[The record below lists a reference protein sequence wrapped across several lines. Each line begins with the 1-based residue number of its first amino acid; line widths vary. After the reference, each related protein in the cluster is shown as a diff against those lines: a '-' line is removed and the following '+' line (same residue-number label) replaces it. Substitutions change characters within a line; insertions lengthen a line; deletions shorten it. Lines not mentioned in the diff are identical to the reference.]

1 MLQKDENAY
10 VRSSMDAARFVQ
22 GVVSFQSTAEHLSL
36 LDDDRTWHQSV
47 SEYGSHHEP
56 PRRTN
61 EHLLPSNDASHQSVS
76 EYVRLNVPG
85 NSVSSSQESSHYSDG
100 GQFVRFTF
108 SRHVWK
114 SES

>member
-47 SEYGSHHEP
+47 SEYGI
-56 PRRTN
+56 TTK
-61 EHLLPSNDASHQSVS
+61 HLGGLMN
-76 EYVRLNVPG
+76 
-85 NSVSSSQESSHYSDG
+85 VSSHPMMPRIKASPNMCG
-100 GQFVRFTF
+100 
-108 SRHVWK
+108 
-114 SES
+114 